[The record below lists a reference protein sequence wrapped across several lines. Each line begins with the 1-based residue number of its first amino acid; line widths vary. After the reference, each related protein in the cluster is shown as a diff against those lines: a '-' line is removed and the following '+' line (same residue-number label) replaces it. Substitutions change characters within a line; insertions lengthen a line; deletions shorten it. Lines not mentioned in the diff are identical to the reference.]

1 MVLNFSESEARVYEY
16 LKKNKEASI
25 DQLLALDQ
33 QQDKIR
39 RAIETLKY
47 NGLIEELATA
57 TTFYELGNEGKDALE
72 NCFLEERLC
81 DYLATREITVSE
93 LNTKDIPNLK
103 REDIPLAFGLAKK
116 LGLIEISESNLIK
129 VNSDYKDKL
138 NRQRQMLEA
147 VAEGGNLQQTQL
159 EDFLKRKGFLI
170 KKEKQSKKYKLLEIA
185 SYQVAE
191 GKELYL
197 TPDMLKSQDYLKLD
211 FKAFDVEKLPAP
223 KDIGRVHPLRH
234 LCRKIR
240 EAYLEMGFKEM
251 KGPYVETS
259 FWNMDAMF
267 ISQMHPAR
275 DIQDTFYLKKSGEL
289 PKDRDLIFR
298 VSETHKNGWI
308 TGSCGYQYDWD
319 EELAKKL
326 VLRTH
331 TTAATF
337 RTFYELCEEEKEGAK
352 YFCIDKVFRN
362 ETSDYTHLSE
372 FHQAEGF
379 IIGDELSL
387 SDLMAFIKEFL
398 KKFGLTKVRFKP
410 TYNPYTEPSVEASGY
425 NEKTKSW
432 IELINA
438 GIFRPEA
445 LAPFRIK
452 KTVIAWGFGVERLAM
467 LVYQHPIKDIHGND
481 ASLDWLRSYTIPK
494 IEAEK

>member
-170 KKEKQSKKYKLLEIA
+170 KKEKQSKKYKLL
-185 SYQVAE
+185 Q
-191 GKELYL
+191 
-197 TPDMLKSQDYLKLD
+197 
-211 FKAFDVEKLPAP
+211 
-223 KDIGRVHPLRH
+223 
-234 LCRKIR
+234 
-240 EAYLEMGFKEM
+240 
-251 KGPYVETS
+251 
-259 FWNMDAMF
+259 N
-267 ISQMHPAR
+267 
-275 DIQDTFYLKKSGEL
+275 
-289 PKDRDLIFR
+289 
-298 VSETHKNGWI
+298 
-308 TGSCGYQYDWD
+308 
-319 EELAKKL
+319 
-326 VLRTH
+326 
-331 TTAATF
+331 
-337 RTFYELCEEEKEGAK
+337 
-352 YFCIDKVFRN
+352 
-362 ETSDYTHLSE
+362 
-372 FHQAEGF
+372 
-379 IIGDELSL
+379 
-387 SDLMAFIKEFL
+387 
-398 KKFGLTKVRFKP
+398 
-410 TYNPYTEPSVEASGY
+410 
-425 NEKTKSW
+425 
-432 IELINA
+432 
-438 GIFRPEA
+438 
-445 LAPFRIK
+445 
-452 KTVIAWGFGVERLAM
+452 
-467 LVYQHPIKDIHGND
+467 
-481 ASLDWLRSYTIPK
+481 
-494 IEAEK
+494 